1 MFELTAQDY
10 KDAAARLARLRGEAL
25 DWLNRRFQDVRDEE
39 ISDQVARDIAV
50 IREWERDCRYCTD
63 IRRCRHSRAV
73 LTIREEGTRDGF
85 RVFYTRAHTCDACVS
100 YMESM
105 GMNKKQGR
113 RQ

>member
-1 MFELTAQDY
+1 MFLTPEEEREFNQRRAQMR
-10 KDAAARLARLRGEAL
+10 AEAW
-25 DWLNRRFQDVRDEE
+25 DWLSGRFSNVRDEE

-50 IREWERDCRYCTD
+50 IREWELDCRYCTD
-63 IRRCRHSRAV
+63 ISKCRHSRSV

-85 RVFYTRAHTCDACVS
+85 RTFYTRAHTCDACVS

-105 GMNKKQGR
+105 GLNKKQGR